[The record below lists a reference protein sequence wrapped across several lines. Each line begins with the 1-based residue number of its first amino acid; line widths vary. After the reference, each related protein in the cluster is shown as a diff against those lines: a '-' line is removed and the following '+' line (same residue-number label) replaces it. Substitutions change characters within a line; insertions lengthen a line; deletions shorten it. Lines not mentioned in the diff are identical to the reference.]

1 MVYRNYLCSQF
12 PCLRGLTSKGVFL
25 ASNPDKTSQISDVEL
40 INGLVSGSQNSF
52 ETFYRRY
59 EKLIYHCIRS
69 RVKTGDADE
78 IFQEFFIKLQSNH
91 YRSLDLWNRNSS
103 FVNYLSTIVRN
114 FTIDRLRAKSNREL
128 SVGHSEELDTLA
140 GEDVSLRADDKIER
154 RSLRRSGIKAW
165 LELRSDR
172 DRRLICH
179 KYHRDTPSEV
189 IGQRENLTG
198 GAIRKALFDA
208 QKRFMLHLKVVAPE
222 YFPIEA

>member
-1 MVYRNYLCSQF
+1 M
-12 PCLRGLTSKGVFL
+12 
-25 ASNPDKTSQISDVEL
+25 
-40 INGLVSGSQNSF
+40 
-52 ETFYRRY
+52 
-59 EKLIYHCIRS
+59 
-69 RVKTGDADE
+69 
-78 IFQEFFIKLQSNH
+78 
-91 YRSLDLWNRNSS
+91 
-103 FVNYLSTIVRN
+103 
-114 FTIDRLRAKSNREL
+114 SNREL

-172 DRRLICH
+172 DRRLICY
-179 KYHRDTPSEV
+179 KYHRDTPNEV